1 MACHGFQWWGIPLWG
16 GKEKER
22 VHNLSS
28 KGSSPNSSS
37 GYNSHGWSVRE
48 SDSVKF
54 PLKKG
59 VSSPRRIKK
68 KWHSREERRI
78 DREHDIV
85 VVPNDGVSLSESES
99 EDSDWSIGWLEP
111 HGHDFLSDDETDDSF
126 AVLVPCYRN
135 NVRGRV
141 GEPSSQL
148 LNVIQHVT
156 NEHFSEGKNLMDQW
170 LSSLRHF

>member
-1 MACHGFQWWGIPLWG
+1 MACQGFQWWGMPLWG

-22 VHNLSS
+22 VQSNVCS
-28 KGSSPNSSS
+28 KGSSSNPSS
-37 GYNSHGWSVRE
+37 E
-48 SDSVKF
+48 SIKF
-54 PLKKG
+54 PLKRG
-59 VSSPRRIKK
+59 VSSTRKVRK
-68 KWHSREERRI
+68 KWGSREERRV
-78 DREHDIV
+78 DREHDLV
-85 VVPNDGVSLSESES
+85 VVPNDGVGLSESES

-135 NVRGRV
+135 DVRGRV
-141 GEPSSQL
+141 VEPSSQL

-156 NEHFSEGKNLMDQW
+156 NEHFTEGKNLMDQW